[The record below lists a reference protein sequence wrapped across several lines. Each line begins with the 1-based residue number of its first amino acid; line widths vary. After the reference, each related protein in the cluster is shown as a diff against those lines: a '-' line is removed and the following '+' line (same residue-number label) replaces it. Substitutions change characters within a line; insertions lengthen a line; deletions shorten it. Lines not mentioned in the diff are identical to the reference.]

1 MTKPNSD
8 NSQTNLAK
16 GYWIV
21 LAEINEPSRFS
32 IHLGGGP
39 ADRLFWWPCARQG
52 RCSGGR

>member
-21 LAEINEPSRFS
+21 LAEINEPSRFGQYTS
-32 IHLGGGP
+32 VAGP
-39 ADRLFWWPCARQG
+39 LIAFH
-52 RCSGGR
+52 GGRGH